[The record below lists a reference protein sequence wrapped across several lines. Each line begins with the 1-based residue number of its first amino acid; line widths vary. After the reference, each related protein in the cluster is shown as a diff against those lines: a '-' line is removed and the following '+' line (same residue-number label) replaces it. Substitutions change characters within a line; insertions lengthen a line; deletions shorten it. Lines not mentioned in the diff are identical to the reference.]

1 MNSLRA
7 NYKKMD
13 IKIVELQFQSAES
26 YLLVFMIKMV
36 ILIFSWYLPGI
47 FLIGPI
53 LQHKLHHV
61 CDKFCH
67 ILDGFS

>member
-1 MNSLRA
+1 MISIFKNMNSLRA

-36 ILIFSWYLPGI
+36 ILIFS
-47 FLIGPI
+47 
-53 LQHKLHHV
+53 
-61 CDKFCH
+61 
-67 ILDGFS
+67 